1 MRYDT
6 VIFDLDGTLTN
17 SHDGIT
23 NAVRYALSKM
33 NLPIPDE
40 AGLRKYIGPPL
51 VDSFQRYAGMDA
63 ATAERGALL
72 FREYYVPTGRFENQ
86 VYPGI
91 RELLKAL
98 HDGGARVL
106 IATGKP
112 EETSWLIL
120 RHFGLDGYIDGL
132 SGPSDSTSTAEKGEL
147 IARVLR
153 GISAAAISRA
163 RIRRALTA
171 SPWAMAL
178 ARRTNCRARSPHIS
192 RQRSKRCLQ
201 CCWASCPSGTAILS
215 PWRAWTAAEKP
226 PSPTR

>member
-23 NAVRYALSKM
+23 NAVRYALNKM

-63 ATAERGALL
+63 AAAERGALL

-91 RELLKAL
+91 RELLKDKAITEDDDRRSQEDIQKL
-98 HDGGARVL
+98 TDKAIKDVDEVVKL
-106 IATGKP
+106 K
-112 EETSWLIL
+112 EQ
-120 RHFGLDGYIDGL
+120 
-132 SGPSDSTSTAEKGEL
+132 EL
-147 IARVLR
+147 
-153 GISAAAISRA
+153 
-163 RIRRALTA
+163 
-171 SPWAMAL
+171 MAV
-178 ARRTNCRARSPHIS
+178 
-192 RQRSKRCLQ
+192 
-201 CCWASCPSGTAILS
+201 
-215 PWRAWTAAEKP
+215 
-226 PSPTR
+226 

>member
-23 NAVRYALSKM
+23 NAVRYALNKM

-63 ATAERGALL
+63 AAAERGALL

-98 HDGGARVL
+98 HDGGAKVL

-120 RHFGLDGYIDGL
+120 KHFGLDGYIDGL

-147 IARVLR
+147 IAR
-153 GISAAAISRA
+153 
-163 RIRRALTA
+163 
-171 SPWAMAL
+171 
-178 ARRTNCRARSPHIS
+178 
-192 RQRSKRCLQ
+192 
-201 CCWASCPSGTAILS
+201 
-215 PWRAWTAAEKP
+215 
-226 PSPTR
+226 